1 MAATHRLK
9 RTRFIE
15 DQRVSVSTGRPR
27 PFRFGVIAES
37 VLSRQALVDT
47 ARRAEDEGF
56 STFLVRDHFIAEPFG
71 HQFAPLPTLA
81 IVAGMTKALR
91 IGSLVLGCAYRH
103 PVLLAK
109 EIATL
114 DVLSEGRVELGL
126 GTGFSRVEYERA
138 GMAFDPPS
146 ARLERLEEVLHV
158 LKGIFADGPLTFAG
172 KHYSVTNLDGFPKP
186 VQRPHPPI
194 LIGGAGAQLLSI
206 AAREADIIG
215 FQTVETKHGV
225 LSREPTARLA
235 DTVIQKIEQVRQTA
249 GTRFGEIELSTVA
262 SVIVTDHR
270 EEAAQR
276 FARDQGWSATP
287 TEEVLEMPSVFI
299 GTVGQVIVDMQMRRE
314 RFGFS
319 YYVIF
324 DQLMDEVAPIV
335 SRLAGT

>member
-1 MAATHRLK
+1 MVPTHRLK
-9 RTRFIE
+9 RTRFNE
-15 DQRVSVSTGRPR
+15 DRGGVSAGRPR
-27 PFRFGVIAES
+27 PFRFGVLAES
-37 VLSRQALVDT
+37 ALSRKALLDT
-47 ARRAEDEGF
+47 ARRAEDGGF
-56 STFLVRDHFIAEPFG
+56 STFLIRDHFIAEPFG
-71 HQFAPLPTLA
+71 DQFAPLTALA

-91 IGSLVLGCAYRH
+91 IGSLILGCAYRH

-114 DVLSEGRVELGL
+114 DVMSEGRVELGL

-138 GMAFDPPS
+138 GLAFDPPR

-158 LKGIFADGPLTFAG
+158 LKGLFADEPLRFTG
-172 KHYSVTNLDGFPKP
+172 KHYSVTDLDGFPKP

-194 LIGGAGAQLLSI
+194 LIGGVGPRLLSI
-206 AAREADIIG
+206 AAQEADIIG

-235 DTVIQKIEQVRQTA
+235 DNVMQKIEQVRQTA
-249 GTRFGEIELSTVA
+249 GTRFSEIELSTVA
-262 SVIVTDHR
+262 SVIVTDRR
-270 EEAAQR
+270 EEAAER
-276 FARDQGWSATP
+276 FARDQGWSAIP
-287 TEEVLEMPSVFI
+287 TEKVLEMPSVFI
-299 GTVGQVIVDMQMRRE
+299 GTAGQVIVDMQMRRE

-324 DQLMDEVAPIV
+324 DRAMDEVAPIV

>member
-1 MAATHRLK
+1 LAPTHRLK
-9 RTRFIE
+9 RTRFNE
-15 DQRVSVSTGRPR
+15 DGGGVSAGRPR
-27 PFRFGVIAES
+27 PFRFGVLAES
-37 VLSRQALVDT
+37 ALSRKALLDT
-47 ARRAEDEGF
+47 ARRAEDGGF
-56 STFLVRDHFIAEPFG
+56 STFLIRDHFIAEPFG
-71 HQFAPLPTLA
+71 HQFAPLTALA

-103 PVLLAK
+103 PALLAK

-114 DVLSEGRVELGL
+114 DVMSEGRVELGL

-138 GMAFDPPS
+138 GLAFDPPR

-158 LKGIFADGPLTFAG
+158 LKGLFADEPLRFTG
-172 KHYSVTNLDGFPKP
+172 KHYSVTDLDGFPKP

-194 LIGGAGAQLLSI
+194 LIGGAGARLLSI
-206 AAREADIIG
+206 AAQEADIIG

-235 DTVIQKIEQVRQTA
+235 DNVMQKIEQVRQTA
-249 GTRFGEIELSTVA
+249 GTRFSEIELSTVA
-262 SVIVTDHR
+262 SVIVTDR
-270 EEAAQR
+270 RQEAAER
-276 FARDQGWSATP
+276 FARDQGWSAIP
-287 TEEVLEMPSVFI
+287 TEKVLEMPSVFI
-299 GTVGQVIVDMQMRRE
+299 GTAGQVIVDMQMRRE

-324 DQLMDEVAPIV
+324 DQAMDEVAPIV